1 MFRPYTET
9 RQRPR
14 KLKYRHAKFG
24 PVPNWSKSERSFGS
38 ESGPTSGMTVVSW
51 WWAVNGQEVLVC
63 PKLQYS
69 IGIVYGM
76 LRAPKNGGGSSTTGA
91 ELRYK
96 CRPGLAV
103 CRMPAPRFRRSVP
116 TQRSVLYTASFRQ
129 APGES
134 SCYLRAF
141 RVSSV

>member
-24 PVPNWSKSERSFGS
+24 PVPNWSKSEKSFGS
-38 ESGPTSGMTVVSW
+38 ESGPTSGMTLVSW

-69 IGIVYGM
+69 IGIVCRM
-76 LRAPKNGGGSSTTGA
+76 LRAPECGRGSTTIGA

-96 CRPGLAV
+96 CRLGPAV
-103 CRMPAPRFRRSVP
+103 CRMPAPTFRRSVP
-116 TQRSVLYTASFRQ
+116 TQRSVLYTASFRR

-141 RVSSV
+141 RGSSV